1 MDEANSQGSTLL
13 QQGIAAARAKRKGEA
28 YQLLRQVVTSD
39 PRNSAA
45 WLWLG
50 AVAPTPQEQL
60 QAFDQVLALDPT
72 NEKAQTGRRW
82 ALGRLGGGPGGAP
95 AAAPPAAPSGGIS
108 SQAMLGMFGGGPG
121 AAPGPAAP
129 PPTPAAPPAAPSGGM
144 SSQDLLG
151 MFGGGMPDAPARTD
165 LSPPPGPR
173 APEVS
178 DRFAPPSGPAA
189 PAPRAT
195 SAPAPRETGSGL
207 DLATPQPFDPS
218 MFGASQAV
226 PPPPSSPLPP
236 GAPGTP
242 GGVEWRGY
250 SDLQDTEAF
259 NWDDSGLGLSARAAA
274 PGAPPPGA
282 ARPEARPVETYP
294 AAPSIFSDL
303 DRDDQDAPR
312 MDAGAA
318 VAELPPPLA
327 ERRGTPTLVLLGAVA
342 LIVLLLLIGILSA
355 LLANNTITLSATSG
369 PEDTVQNVLDAH
381 VSTRYTE
388 ASAYLVPALASEYRP
403 IDSPLHISLPDPR
416 RIRGLSARV
425 APLTTDAERA
435 EVYGFFTSSA
445 TPAPETL
452 NPAPWTFTLE
462 KRETGWL
469 ITGITPP

>member
-1 MDEANSQGSTLL
+1 MDQANPQGNTLL

-369 PEDTVQNVLDAH
+369 PEDTVQNFLDAH

-388 ASAYLVPALASEYRP
+388 ASAYLVPALASEYRQ